1 MLGTTAKATSMMH
14 YQLTDAEHAQVS
26 EAKRNGAVFEVTGA
40 PMMCRTGDG
49 HATGTHNWSLV
60 TCPTCRVMGQQ
71 TKKLLDPILLPPHH
85 EDLLT
90 RSLKSRGA
98 HAVMRVFPSRRRQ
111 RRAEA
116 KRKEPT

>member
-1 MLGTTAKATSMMH
+1 MLH

-26 EAKRNGAVFEVTGA
+26 EAKRKGAVFEMTGA

-49 HATGTHNWSLV
+49 HARGTHNWSLV
-60 TCPTCRVMGQQ
+60 TCPTCRTLGQK
-71 TKKLLDPILLPPHH
+71 TRKVIDPILPPHH

-90 RSLKSRGA
+90 RSLMSRGP
-98 HAVMRVFPSRRRQ
+98 HAVMGVFPSRRRQ

-116 KRKEPT
+116 KRNKEPTT